1 MNGIILI
8 DKPTG
13 KTSHDMV
20 YFVRRLTGIRK
31 VGHTGTLDPD
41 ATGVLPVCIG
51 KATKVCDMLTVS
63 DKEYIAEIAFGKT
76 TDTQDASG
84 RILSERPV
92 EADEGEIRAA
102 ITDYTGEIDQ
112 IPPMFS
118 AIKQNGQ
125 KLCDL
130 ARKGITVERKPR
142 RITVYETEILG
153 VDMIEKTAR
162 VRVKC
167 SKGTYI
173 RTLCADIGE
182 RLGCGAYMKSLRR
195 TKSGGFDI
203 AQCHTCGELEALAK
217 EGRFEEKLIA
227 PDEVFKD
234 YNRIELDEMLAAK
247 LKNGVRIR
255 MNLPADGAHYRVY
268 AENGEFLAVAR
279 AENGE
284 LVSEK
289 SFWS

>member
-63 DKEYIAEIAFGKT
+63 DKEYVAEIAFGT
-76 TDTQDASG
+76 ATDTQDASG

-102 ITDYTGEIDQ
+102 IMEYTGEIDQ

-130 ARKGITVERKPR
+130 ARKGIVVERKPR
-142 RITVYETEILG
+142 RVTVYETEILG
-153 VDMIEKTAR
+153 IDILEKTAR

-182 RLGCGAYMKSLRR
+182 RLGCGAHMKSLRR

-203 AQCHTCGELEALAK
+203 SQCFSCDELEALAK
-217 EGRFEEKLIA
+217 DGRFEEKLIA
-227 PDEVFKD
+227 PDEVFKSYD
-234 YNRIELDEMLAAK
+234 KIELGEVLAAK

-255 MNLPADGAHYRVY
+255 MNLPGDGARYRVY

-279 AENGE
+279 AENDE